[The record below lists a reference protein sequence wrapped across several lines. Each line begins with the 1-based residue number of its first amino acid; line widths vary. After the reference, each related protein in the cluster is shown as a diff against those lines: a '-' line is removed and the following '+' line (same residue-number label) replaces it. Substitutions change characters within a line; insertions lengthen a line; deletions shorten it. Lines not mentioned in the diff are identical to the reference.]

1 MLSRRGF
8 IAVAAAG
15 LAARAV
21 QVGRGGDSLL
31 HARLQKPT
39 LSIEPGEHALKLSS
53 DRDGLLVVP
62 PQYRADTPAPL
73 IVLLHGAGGRASRIV
88 SMLSLASSHGVV
100 VLAPESRGSTWD
112 AIRGSLGPDVAFL
125 DRALDHTFAR
135 CAINQRKLA
144 IGGFSDGATYA
155 LSIGLDNGSLFTHV
169 VAFSPGFIATR
180 RPQGK
185 PRIFVSHGTA
195 DQILPI
201 DSTSRRI
208 VPQLEEAGYPVTYRE
223 FDGPH
228 AVPEPIAQQA
238 FAWFTKG

>member
-15 LAARAV
+15 LAARAL

-39 LSIEPGEHALKLSS
+39 ISIQPGQHALGLGS

-62 PQYRADTPAPL
+62 PQYRTDTPAPL
-73 IVLLHGAGGRASRIV
+73 MLLLHGAGGRASRIV
-88 SMLSLASSHGVV
+88 SMLSLASSLGVV

-112 AIRGSLGPDVAFL
+112 AIRGSFGPDVAFL

-135 CAINQRKLA
+135 CAINQRQLG

-169 VAFSPGFIATR
+169 VAFSPGFMATR

-185 PRIFVSHGTA
+185 PRIFVSHGTR

-208 VPQLEEAGYPVTYRE
+208 VPQLEDAGYPVTYRE

-228 AVPEPIAQQA
+228 AVPEPIARQA